1 MYSYPMITLPG
12 TRLSRSPGPVC
23 HTSRDPFVTLP
34 GDPFVGPRRDAG
46 SMTRTAE
53 LDEDALT
60 QRLGRQRL
68 VISRDQATACGMT
81 PGALRHR
88 IRAGGP
94 WQRLLPG
101 VYLAATG
108 TPTLIQNEIAALLY
122 AGPGSVI
129 TGLAALR
136 RHGLRVPE
144 GSGPAVLIPG
154 GRARASWGSVAV
166 WPTTRMPER
175 VCFEG
180 AVQFALVPR
189 AVADAAREL
198 ASFRDTGRW
207 SPTPCSRAGAASTGS
222 ARNCAAARSA
232 GRPGCGAP

>member
-1 MYSYPMITLPG
+1 
-12 TRLSRSPGPVC
+12 
-23 HTSRDPFVTLP
+23 
-34 GDPFVGPRRDAG
+34 
-46 SMTRTAE
+46 MTRTAE
-53 LDEDALT
+53 LDEDALK

-144 GSGPAVLIPG
+144 GGGTTVLIPA
-154 GRARASWGSVAV
+154 GRARASRDSVAV

-198 ASFRDTGRW
+198 GQL
-207 SPTPCSRAGAASTGS
+207 P
-222 ARNCAAARSA
+222 
-232 GRPGCGAP
+232 